1 MIGGYNLWGMMLR
14 LFANVGREA
23 GKSIAWSENAAAGLM
38 TRYLSV
44 TTCSAE
50 QWLKYG
56 RAMVATYRRYWPTEV
71 PLWLYAEAFWPDEI
85 KGDPVPF
92 RTINLDV
99 AAPWLAP
106 FKAAH
111 DKPQYM
117 GGQGRRDYRR
127 DAVRFAHKIA
137 ALGAAVD
144 GAEEDVL
151 IWLDADIVTHAKVT
165 TEWLDGLF
173 PQPAGLAWL
182 DRMMSYP
189 ECGFMM
195 FRLPEAKRLI
205 TKVVEM
211 YRDGGVFKLPEHHD
225 SYVFQHLANIMA
237 SKGKLKIHSLS
248 GEGRVHT
255 GHPFCNSRVAECLD
269 HLKGE
274 SRKAAGHSLAT
285 DVKVPRSEPYWQRIM
300 GSR

>member
-1 MIGGYNLWGMMLR
+1 
-14 LFANVGREA
+14 
-23 GKSIAWSENAAAGLM
+23 M

-50 QWLKYG
+50 QWKQYG
-56 RAMVATYRRYWPTEV
+56 RAMASTFARHWPDNV
-71 PLWLYAEAFWPDEI
+71 PLWLYAEGFVPEPTKPKSAFVFWDLDES
-85 KGDPVPF
+85 
-92 RTINLDV
+92 
-99 AAPWLAP
+99 APWLAE

-111 DKPQYM
+111 DKPQYR

-137 ALGAAVD
+137 ALGAAVEQAD
-144 GAEEDVL
+144 CDVL
-151 IWLDADIVTHAKVT
+151 IWVDADIVTHAKVT

-173 PQPAGLAWL
+173 PQTAGLAWL
-182 DRMMSYP
+182 DRMFSYP

-195 FRLPEAKRLI
+195 FRLPETRKLIAKA
-205 TKVVEM
+205 VAM

-225 SYVFQHLANIMA
+225 SYVFQHLANSMA
-237 SKGKLKIHSLS
+237 AKGVLKIHSLS

-255 GHPFCNSRVAECLD
+255 GHPFANAPIAACLD

-285 DVKVPRSEPYWQRIM
+285 DVKVPRSEPYWRRIM
-300 GSR
+300 GR